1 VTQPRVELEGR
12 LHPLAVLVIARRFLG
27 ASVLPVAVLLLS
39 AGTKVLVPTLVVGLL
54 VGVPLAILSWWRF
67 RYRVD
72 GRRLELQ
79 SGVVNRSVRTIPL
92 DRVRGVIVT
101 APFLHRLLGLVRVD
115 VEAAAGGGS
124 QAELSLAAV
133 SREEAET
140 LREALLAGDR
150 GKREEAAALEPL
162 YRATPGLLALGGITD
177 MRYLLAP
184 AAVVGVVFNLAD
196 DLPGGIVERIADAA
210 ADRVPTDVAGIALAA
225 AAGIALV
232 FVAAAAGSL
241 LVDWAFTLRDD
252 GETLTADRGLLTR
265 RVVLIDRDRIR
276 GADVRD
282 SPLRRPLRLASV
294 TAIAAGLRRRN
305 QGTVLAPVLR
315 TDAVAPLLQAV
326 DSDAPDPNGPLVTH
340 PPVARTRRHVRA
352 LAVPLALL
360 VLSVL
365 LGPPWAVAGA
375 VILVAVAFIL
385 ALDRYRQL
393 GHAFNGRRLALRE
406 GSLRRRWSE
415 LDPDGVVA
423 FELSSS
429 PGQRRAGVC
438 TLTLHLGQGAGSRR
452 ALDVGAGQASAL
464 LGTVW
469 PQHFEQLLVPVEGPA
484 ETEEPAR

>member
-1 VTQPRVELEGR
+1 
-12 LHPLAVLVIARRFLG
+12 
-27 ASVLPVAVLLLS
+27 
-39 AGTKVLVPTLVVGLL
+39 
-54 VGVPLAILSWWRF
+54 
-67 RYRVD
+67 
-72 GRRLELQ
+72 
-79 SGVVNRSVRTIPL
+79 
-92 DRVRGVIVT
+92 
-101 APFLHRLLGLVRVD
+101 
-115 VEAAAGGGS
+115 
-124 QAELSLAAV
+124 
-133 SREEAET
+133 
-140 LREALLAGDR
+140 
-150 GKREEAAALEPL
+150 
-162 YRATPGLLALGGITD
+162 
-177 MRYLLAP
+177 
-184 AAVVGVVFNLAD
+184 
-196 DLPGGIVERIADAA
+196 
-210 ADRVPTDVAGIALAA
+210 
-225 AAGIALV
+225 V

-252 GETLTADRGLLTR
+252 GKTLTADRGLLTR

-294 TAIAAGLRRRN
+294 TAIAAGLRRRT
-305 QGTVLAPVLR
+305 QGTVLAPVLW

-326 DSDAPDPNGPLVTH
+326 DSDAPDPHGSLVTH
-340 PPVARTRRHVRA
+340 PPVARTRRLVRA
-352 LAVPLALL
+352 LAIPVAVL

-375 VILVAVAFIL
+375 GILVALAFIL

-415 LDPDGVVA
+415 LDPDGVVG

-452 ALDVGAGQASAL
+452 ALDVGARQASAL
-464 LGTVW
+464 LGAVW

-484 ETEEPAR
+484 ATEEPAR